1 METNNN
7 IEKDNLSES
16 EPKLFS
22 INKENPFDVPADYF
36 ENLASVISEKSFH
49 AINKKYKPTYIKILI
64 PAAITTIMV
73 FAILFFFNKNN
84 NNNKSNTSTQLAY
97 NNKGTF
103 DYLNNMISSNELDE
117 SLIVS
122 AFVNDDTTKTGTQ
135 QKDINNISFDTNP
148 INTNDTLNNKTISK
162 EDIIQY
168 LLDNYDSDDLLN

>member
-7 IEKDNLSES
+7 IENDNLNES
-16 EPKLFS
+16 APKLFS

-36 ENLASVISEKSFH
+36 ENIASVISEKSFH
-49 AINKKYKPTYIKILI
+49 AINKKHKPIYIKILI

-73 FAILFFFNKNN
+73 FAVIFFINKNN
-84 NNNKSNTSTQLAY
+84 NNNKVSTQLAY
-97 NNKGTF
+97 NDSSTF
-103 DYLNNMISSNELDE
+103 DYLDNMINNNELDE

-148 INTNDTLNNKTISK
+148 VNTTDTLNSKTISK
-162 EDIIQY
+162 DDIIQY
-168 LLDNYDSDDLLN
+168 LLENDDSDDLLN